1 MQLIQKKVFKTVTEV
16 RVDGDHGD
24 VEIGIIIAFAHRR
37 TRVSI
42 TATSDESN
50 NSFTIVGTG
59 TDGLS
64 KTETISGPN
73 TGKTVVSLGL
83 FKTITSITPA
93 SNNW

>member
-1 MQLIQKKVFKTVTEV
+1 MNGDNATNTGTKVFKTVTNI
-16 RVDGDHGD
+16 RIDGDHGD
-24 VEIGIIIAFAHRR
+24 VEIGTTPAFASSLG

-42 TATSDESN
+42 TATSNESE

-73 TGKTVVSLGL
+73 SGKTVVSSG
-83 FKTITSITPA
+83 FI
-93 SNNW
+93 